1 MWNVTYTNLKLNK
14 RLRLMEHKGHLAR
27 IAAAKTMINDS
38 QPEFFKKR
46 PVSVRPNHELKR
58 KIDLENKLMYNKIL
72 KLSIQPSRY
81 NITLNKP
88 IHFFPSFN
96 STKYNKLRKEKD
108 IEIENKKLIK
118 RFNTAKSSLNITR
131 LEERERRQRERRV
144 TEEREIMREEN
155 KEEYRSL
162 GRIANEYNNSLN
174 NNNNGINRNLFN
186 NNYNNNNTTNRKHN
200 NNGKIGI
207 YLIKNIKNY
216 I

>member
-1 MWNVTYTNLKLNK
+1 MWNVTYTNPKLNK
-14 RLRLMEHKGHLAR
+14 RIRLMEYKSHLAR

-46 PVSVRPNHELKR
+46 PVSVRPNRERKR

-131 LEERERRQRERRV
+131 LDQRERRQRERRV

-162 GRIANEYNNSLN
+162 GRIANENNNSNQYNLMNRGLN
-174 NNNNGINRNLFN
+174 NNNNETNRNLFN
-186 NNYNNNNTTNRKHN
+186 NNYNNNNNNNTTTNRKHN
-200 NNGKIGI
+200 NN
-207 YLIKNIKNY
+207 
-216 I
+216 